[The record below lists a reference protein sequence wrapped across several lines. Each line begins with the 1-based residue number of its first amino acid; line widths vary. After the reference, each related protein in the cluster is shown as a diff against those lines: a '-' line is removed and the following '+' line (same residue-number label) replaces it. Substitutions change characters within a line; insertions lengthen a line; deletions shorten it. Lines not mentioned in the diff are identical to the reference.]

1 MNANV
6 THIPVA
12 LEQCIKMLA
21 PAIINKKN
29 PVLIDATLGLGGHAK
44 VFLERFENLK
54 LIGIDRDL
62 NALEIAKANLAQ
74 YVKQTCFIH
83 NTYDQIQL
91 ALSETNV
98 KTADAILFDL
108 GVSYLQ
114 LDNAD
119 GGF

>member
-12 LEQCIKMLA
+12 LEQCISMLA

-62 NALEIAKANLAQ
+62 NALEIAK
-74 YVKQTCFIH
+74 
-83 NTYDQIQL
+83 
-91 ALSETNV
+91 
-98 KTADAILFDL
+98 
-108 GVSYLQ
+108 
-114 LDNAD
+114 
-119 GGF
+119 

>member
-1 MNANV
+1 MSSNV

-12 LEQCIKMLA
+12 LEECIKLLA
-21 PAIINKKN
+21 PAITNKKN

-74 YVKQTCFIH
+74 YVKQISFSHT
-83 NTYDQIQL
+83 TYDQIQL
-91 ALSETNV
+91 ALSEANV
-98 KTADAILFDL
+98 E
-108 GVSYLQ
+108 
-114 LDNAD
+114 
-119 GGF
+119 